1 MAIFDWDNLLS
12 HLNQTLIEAI
22 REDMQQ
28 PSASEIPASGWL
40 GYPGASEELIVQ
52 AETRLGTQL
61 PPSYRAFLQVSNG
74 WRRSDWTELE
84 LWSVEQID
92 WFRIRN
98 LDWINC
104 WQPYTPERPSIPDAQ
119 YFVYGEEQDPV
130 HLRREYLETALEI
143 SSNSGDGDIYLLI
156 PEVIDSNGEW
166 EAWHFGNKLPGAYRY
181 RSFYELMQ
189 QVLAWGR
196 FVY

>member
-12 HLNQTLIEAI
+12 HLNQTLIEAM

-61 PPSYRAFLQVSNG
+61 PPSYREFLQVSNG

-92 WFRIRN
+92 WFRSRN

-156 PEVIDSNGEW
+156 PEVVDSNGEW

-189 QVLAWGR
+189 QALVWGR